1 MVLTDMSQ
9 TERTR
14 RLKARALAAFR
25 RSNPTALEQGPGGQ
39 TTAESTL
46 QDRKYGQRLYTTYG
60 GGMTLIDIVPC
71 CADIP
76 RLPTLGPQ

>member
-14 RLKARALAAFR
+14 RMKARALAAFR
-25 RSNPTALEQGPGGQ
+25 RSNPTTLEQGPGGQ

-46 QDRKYGQRLYTTYG
+46 LERKYGQRAYLTTG
-60 GGMTLIDIVPC
+60 GGLTPVVIAPC
-71 CADIP
+71 CS
-76 RLPTLGPQ
+76 Q